1 LDIISEIFNDE
12 IRFAVLSD
20 VKKGIERHY
29 KKIQVKPFLKNGAIL
44 YQFTFVYDKK
54 VIHKNMDLDTAIMRV
69 SVLLQDYFN
78 QCVAYGKTND
88 YHILS
93 FGAMKVK
100 KSAPTK
106 ASELVLNH
114 DIKKDYILA
123 MDGGYEFLIRLG
135 VMSKDGKVLK
145 EKYDKFRQINKYLEL
160 IAECTDALTKAD
172 KIRIVDFGC
181 GKAYL
186 TFALYYYLVD
196 MLHRDVEIIGLDL
209 KEDVISFCNTVAQD
223 LHYDDLSFEKGDIK
237 GFVNSDKVNMVITL
251 HACDTA
257 TDDAIVQAIKWCSDV
272 ILTVPCCQHELF
284 SKIQN
289 NNLNLMTKHG
299 IIKERLSSL
308 ITDSIRGQLLEASGY
323 TVNIMEFI
331 SFEHTP
337 KNILIKAVKSGG
349 FNAKAYDEYKM
360 FAEFWGV
367 MPYLESQL
375 LNVKCKI

>member
-1 LDIISEIFNDE
+1 LDIISEVFNDE
-12 IRFAVLSD
+12 IGFAVLSD
-20 VKKGIERHY
+20 VKKGVERQY
-29 KKIQVKPFLKNGAIL
+29 TKVQVKPFLKNGVVL

-54 VIHKNMDLDTAIMRV
+54 VNHENLEIDAAVKRVTA
-69 SVLLQDYFN
+69 LLQDYFN
-78 QCVAYGKTND
+78 QCIAYGKTND

-93 FGAMKVK
+93 FGVMKVK
-100 KSAPTK
+100 KSLPTK
-106 ASELVLNH
+106 ASALVLNH
-114 DIKKDYILA
+114 DAVKEYILSA
-123 MDGGYEFLIRLG
+123 DGGYEFLIRLG
-135 VMSKDGKVLK
+135 VMSKEGNVLK
-145 EKYDKFRQINKYLEL
+145 AKYDKFRQINKYLEL
-160 IAECTDALTKAD
+160 IAECVYALPKTDQ
-172 KIRIVDFGC
+172 IRIVDFGC

-196 MLHRDVEIIGLDL
+196 VLHRNVEIIGLDL

-223 LHYDDLSFEKGDIK
+223 LHYDHLSFEKGDIK

-257 TDDAIVQAIKWCSDV
+257 TDDAIVQAIRWQSDV

-289 NNLNLMTKHG
+289 NNLNLMIKHG

-308 ITDSIRGQLLEASGY
+308 VTDTIRGQLLEASGY
-323 TVNIMEFI
+323 SVNIMEFI

-337 KNILIKAVKSGG
+337 KNILIKAVRNGG
-349 FNAKAYDEYKM
+349 FNVKAYDEYKK

-367 MPYLESQL
+367 VPYLERQL
-375 LNVKCKI
+375 F

>member
-1 LDIISEIFNDE
+1 LDIINEIFNDE
-12 IRFAVLSD
+12 IRFAVFSD
-20 VKKGIERHY
+20 IKKGIERQY
-29 KKIQVKPFLKNGAIL
+29 NKVQVKPFLKNGVVF

-54 VIHKNMDLDTAIMRV
+54 VIHENMDLDTAIMRV
-69 SVLLQDYFN
+69 SALLQDYFN
-78 QCVAYGKTND
+78 QCVAYGKISD

-100 KSAPTK
+100 KSPPTK
-106 ASELVLNH
+106 ASELILNH
-114 DIKKDYILA
+114 DVKKDYILA
-123 MDGGYEFLIRLG
+123 ANGGYEFLIHLG
-135 VMSKDGKVLK
+135 VMGKDGKVLK
-145 EKYDKFRQINKYLEL
+145 AKYDKFRQINKYLEL
-160 IAECTDALTKAD
+160 IAECTDALPKAE

-196 MLHRDVEIIGLDL
+196 MIHRDVEIIGLDL
-209 KEDVISFCNTVAQD
+209 KEDVISFCNTVAKD
-223 LHYDDLSFEKGDIK
+223 LHYDNLYFEKGDIK

-257 TDDAIVQAIKWCSDV
+257 TDDAIVQAIKWSSDI
-272 ILTVPCCQHELF
+272 ILTVPCCQHEFF

-323 TVNIMEFI
+323 SVNIMEFI

-349 FNAKAYDEYKM
+349 FNVKAYDEYKK

-367 MPYLESQL
+367 VPYLEGQL
-375 LNVKCKI
+375 FIK